1 MKRLLYIFSFFLF
14 SVAARAQTEPAVRAE
29 LLAGGETVES
39 GGEFWL
45 ALKLDLARGG
55 HVYWKN
61 AGDAG
66 EPVELRLELPDG
78 FSETGRYWPAP
89 EKFSTG
95 PFTEYG
101 YGDRAFVL
109 VKVKAPEN
117 LTAGEVYGISA
128 KASWLAC
135 FDECIPMARD
145 LDTLVVAGT
154 GGAPNE
160 EVARMAARLPETG
173 RSAAFFET
181 PDTLILETD
190 DDKNAA
196 SAYFFPAAAKV
207 LTHSASQT
215 VKKADGKLY
224 LFMKKAPAEEYVGA
238 DAIDGT
244 LVFYN
249 VQGERVRSFDIVAQ
263 KTHSDPPVFAE
274 PVVWGDFLAALAL
287 AFAGGLL
294 LNLMPCVFPVLS
306 LKAFRLLKSNDAVDA
321 AVRRRGGMFYT
332 AGVIGS
338 FLVVGALLVCLRDA
352 GSQMGWGFQLQYPP
366 FVLGL
371 CLFLFFL
378 GLVFSDV
385 VCVGERLSAFSMNIG
400 RNLGDFGTG
409 VLAVLA
415 ATPCAAPFMGTAL
428 GYGLMNPAPVTFGVF
443 TAMGA
448 GMALPFLMLDLHP
461 ALGRFLP
468 KAGAW
473 TMLLKRI
480 LAFPLYAA
488 AAWLLWVLSAQGG
501 AFALGVGLSCV
512 VLVAFAAWL
521 AGNAAR
527 TGALKRTAAV
537 MAVIALFLSVAGM
550 LALSPARMRE
560 KQDAQIE
567 WRPYDTDEIREYRK
581 IGAPVFIKFSAKW
594 CLTCLV
600 NERAA
605 FSSGALKE
613 AFRAKGVAAFA
624 ADWTERGDDITAA
637 LESFGRGGIPLY
649 VYYAPHAARP
659 QILPQLITE
668 KTVLRAIGDL

>member
-14 SVAARAQTEPAVRAE
+14 SVAARAQTEPAVHAE
-29 LLAGGETVES
+29 LLTQRETVAE

-45 ALKLDLARGG
+45 ALKLDLSRGG

-66 EPVELRLELPDG
+66 EPVELKLELPDG
-78 FSETGRYWPAP
+78 FSEQGRYWPAP

-101 YGDRAFVL
+101 YGGRAFVL
-109 VKVKAPEN
+109 VKIKAPEK
-117 LTAGEVYGISA
+117 LTQGGVYGISA

-135 FDECIPMARD
+135 FNECIPMTRD
-145 LDTLVVAGT
+145 LDALVVAGA
-154 GGAPNE
+154 GGAQND
-160 EVARMAARLPETG
+160 EVARMIAMLPETG
-173 RSAAFFET
+173 REAAFFET

-190 DDKNAA
+190 DDENAA

-207 LTHSASQT
+207 LTHSAPQT
-215 VKKADGKLY
+215 VKKADGRLY
-224 LFMKKAPAEEYVGA
+224 LFMKKAPAEEYA
-238 DAIDGT
+238 DADEINGT

-263 KTHSDPPVFAE
+263 KTHGDPPAFAE
-274 PVVWGDFLAALAL
+274 PVAWGDFSAALVL
-287 AFAGGLL
+287 AFAGGVL

-321 AVRRRGGMFYT
+321 AVRRRGGVFYM

-338 FLVVGALLVCLRDA
+338 FLAVGALLVCLRDA
-352 GSQMGWGFQLQYPP
+352 GLKTGWGFQLQYPP

-371 CLFLFFL
+371 SLFLFFL

-385 VCVGERLSAFSMNIG
+385 VGVGERLSAFSMNIG
-400 RNLGDFGTG
+400 RHWGDFGTG

-448 GMALPFLMLDLHP
+448 GMALPFLMLDFYP

-473 TMLLKRI
+473 TMLLKRL

-501 AFALGVGLSCV
+501 TFALGVGLSCV
-512 VLVAFAAWL
+512 VSVAFAAWM

-527 TGALKRTAAV
+527 TGELKRTSVVVTVAV
-537 MAVIALFLSVAGM
+537 LFLSGAGM
-550 LALSPARMRE
+550 FALSPARMRATRN
-560 KQDAQIE
+560 AQIE
-567 WRPYDTDEIREYRK
+567 WRPYDTDEIQEYRK
-581 IGAPVFIKFSAKW
+581 SGVPVFIKFSAKW

-605 FSSGALKE
+605 FSSGTLKE

-649 VYYAPHAARP
+649 VYYAPHAAQP

-668 KTVLRAIGDL
+668 GTVLQTIGDL

>member
-14 SVAARAQTEPAVRAE
+14 SVAARAQTEPTVRAE
-29 LLAGGETVES
+29 LLTERETVES
-39 GGEFWL
+39 GSEFWL
-45 ALKLDLARGG
+45 ALKLDLGRGG

-66 EPVELRLELPDG
+66 EPVELKLELPDG

-101 YGDRAFVL
+101 YGGRAFVL
-109 VKVKAPEN
+109 VRVKAPEN
-117 LTAGEVYGISA
+117 LTQGGLYGILA

-135 FDECIPMARD
+135 FSECIPMARD

-154 GGAPNE
+154 GGASNG
-160 EVARMAARLPETG
+160 EVARMVAQLPEKG
-173 RSAAFFET
+173 RDAAFFET
-181 PDTLILETD
+181 PDSLILETG

-207 LTHSASQT
+207 LTHSAPQT
-215 VKKADGKLY
+215 VKKADGRLY
-224 LFMKKAPAEEYVGA
+224 LFMKKAAAEEYA
-238 DAIDGT
+238 DTDAIDGT

-249 VQGERVRSFDIVAQ
+249 VQGERIRSFDIVAQ
-263 KTHSDPPVFAE
+263 KTHSDPPVLAE
-274 PVVWGDFLAALAL
+274 PVVLSDFLAALAL
-287 AFAGGLL
+287 AFAGGVL

-306 LKAFRLLKSNDAVDA
+306 LKAFRLLKPDNVVDA
-321 AVRRRGGMFYT
+321 AGRRRGGMFYT

-338 FLVVGALLVCLRDA
+338 FLVVGALLICLRDA
-352 GSQMGWGFQLQYPP
+352 GSKMGWGFQLQYPP

-385 VCVGERLSAFSMNIG
+385 VGVGERLSAFSMNIG
-400 RNLGDFGTG
+400 RNWGDFGTG
-409 VLAVLA
+409 VLAVVA

-443 TAMGA
+443 AAMGA

-473 TMLLKRI
+473 TMLLKRF

-501 AFALGVGLSCV
+501 AFSLGVGLSCV

-527 TGALKRTAAV
+527 TGVLKRTAAV
-537 MAVIALFLSVAGM
+537 VTVAGM
-550 LALSPARMRE
+550 FLSGAGMFVLSPARMQA
-560 KQDAQIE
+560 KQSAQIE
-567 WRPYDTDEIREYRK
+567 WRPYDTEEIQECRK
-581 IGAPVFIKFSAKW
+581 AGVPVFIKFSAKW
-594 CLTCLV
+594 CLTCLI

-613 AFRAKGVAAFA
+613 AFRAKGVAAFS
-624 ADWTERGDDITAA
+624 ADWTERGDDITVA

-649 VYYAPHAARP
+649 VYYAPYAAQP

-668 KTVLRAIGDL
+668 KTVLQAIEDL

>member
-14 SVAARAQTEPAVRAE
+14 SVAARAQTEPAVHAE
-29 LLAGGETVES
+29 LLTDRETVES

-78 FSETGRYWPAP
+78 FTEMGRYWPAP

-101 YGDRAFVL
+101 YGGRAFVL
-109 VKVKAPEN
+109 VKVKAPEK
-117 LTAGEVYGISA
+117 LTAGALYGISA

-135 FDECIPMARD
+135 FSECIPMARD

-154 GGAPNE
+154 GGAQNE
-160 EVARMAARLPETG
+160 EVARMVARLPETG

-190 DDKNAA
+190 DDESAA

-207 LTHSASQT
+207 LTHSAPQT

-224 LFMKKAPAEEYVGA
+224 LFMKKAPAEEYAEA

-249 VQGERVRSFDIVAQ
+249 VQGERVRSFDIVAR

-274 PVVWGDFLAALAL
+274 PVVWGDFWAALAL
-287 AFAGGLL
+287 AFAGGML

-306 LKAFRLLKSNDAVDA
+306 LKAFRLLKPDGAVDA
-321 AVRRRGGMFYT
+321 ADRRRGGMFYT

-400 RNLGDFGTG
+400 RNWGDFGTG

-512 VLVAFAAWL
+512 MLVAFAAWL
-521 AGNAAR
+521 VGNAER

-537 MAVIALFLSVAGM
+537 AAVIALFLSVAGM
-550 LALSPARMRE
+550 CALSPARMRE
-560 KQDAQIE
+560 KQDAQIA
-567 WRPYDTDEIREYRK
+567 WRPYDTGEIQEYRK
-581 IGAPVFIKFSAKW
+581 AGVPVFIKFSAKW